1 MLIDIAMDLIKCNP
15 GHDSLSKFLPIKCN
29 PGSFW
34 EFRLTAFDCFKSQ
47 TILHVLTYIL
57 KECRVETTPQNA
69 NQNYLDFTLQ
79 LTFLFLHPVNEVF
92 QLYPYFSFM
101 GACITYK
108 LMLHVNNNYHGN
120 NEEHQSNYLNPS
132 AT

>member
-1 MLIDIAMDLIKCNP
+1 M
-15 GHDSLSKFLPIKCN
+15 HFKCN

-34 EFRLTAFDCFKSQ
+34 EFRLTAFEWFKS
-47 TILHVLTYIL
+47 HVAGTHVHL
-57 KECRVETTPQNA
+57 KEMQSCDHTTNA

-79 LTFLFLHPVNEVF
+79 LTFLFLHPVDEVF